1 MKPISGNVLGPAL
14 AMLMSAIATIALL
27 PGAEAATESTCRSY
41 LATNPNPSGIPSLT
55 GSGAT
60 QRSALL
66 ADGGKLVAIGNTYYT
81 VWVPAKFYTSA
92 RRVVLF
98 DLHGTGGY
106 PEAEWNDWHAAL
118 AARGYAF
125 IGLAWGGG
133 TPSAES
139 DETIHTQLK
148 QIAADVAASCPL
160 DGADKWLMGFSV
172 GSAMSFAIMTRD
184 VADQRL
190 FRGQVAMSG
199 AAIEPYTSGSS
210 AMHATVEAARSNGHA
225 MLGIRSWMYCGE
237 LEVAQGWSMCT
248 DMSNAENFVDSHG
261 GSAYLYRD
269 PGGSHHSLPTNVA
282 GYEDMFGYI
291 EATSSGTCGSDP
303 ETLVH
308 RYRNT
313 QILGHFYTTSTTE
326 GASLI
331 ATGAPLEYEG
341 VAFTGCAG
349 GSTTNGVYPVY
360 RFKSLTQNGVYF
372 YSMLPPEIDSVRTNL
387 SSILKDEG
395 IAYHAFN
402 ATATGRYPIYRFRN
416 AYVTGANFYTIM
428 EEERAN
434 VIANVPGYPQE
445 GIGFYALPPR

>member
-1 MKPISGNVLGPAL
+1 MERRYGMTRRL
-14 AMLMSAIATIALL
+14 AVALL
-27 PGAEAATESTCRSY
+27 MACTAAALPVGNAEAASESSCRSY
-41 LATNPNPSGIPSLT
+41 LATNPSPAGIPSVS
-55 GSGAT
+55 GPGAT

-66 ADGGKLVAIGNTYYT
+66 ADGGKLVAIGGTYYT
-81 VWVPAKFYTSA
+81 VWVPAKFYTA
-92 RRVVLF
+92 TRRVVVF
-98 DLHGTGGY
+98 DLHGTAGY

-125 IGLAWGGG
+125 IGLSWGGG
-133 TPSAES
+133 TPSAET
-139 DETIHTQLK
+139 DETIYAQLK
-148 QIAADVAASCPL
+148 QIVSEVGASCPL
-160 DGADKWLMGFSV
+160 DGADQWLMGFSV

-190 FRGQVAMSG
+190 FRGQLAVSG
-199 AAIEPYTSGSS
+199 AAISPLNSGKDL
-210 AMHATVEAARSNGHA
+210 MHATVEAARSSINA
-225 MLGIRSWMYCGE
+225 VLGIRSWMYCGM
-237 LEVAQGWSMCT
+237 QDFDHTWGMC
-248 DMSNAENFVDSHG
+248 DEMPNGESFVNSHG

-269 PGGSHHSLPTNVA
+269 AGGSHHSLPTNVA
-282 GYEDMFGYI
+282 AYEDMFGYI

-313 QILGHFYTTSTTE
+313 AILGHFYTTSTTE
-326 GASLI
+326 GAALI
-331 ATGAPLEYEG
+331 AAGAPLQYEG

-349 GSTTNGVYPVY
+349 GSTANGIFPVY

-395 IAYHAFN
+395 IAYYAFN

-445 GIGFYALPPR
+445 GVGFYAMPPR

>member
-1 MKPISGNVLGPAL
+1 MERIYGMTRRLAL
-14 AMLMSAIATIALL
+14 ALLMAGLAATTAVSD
-27 PGAEAATESTCRSY
+27 AEAATESTCRSY
-41 LATNPNPSGIPSLT
+41 LATNPNPSGIPAL
-55 GSGAT
+55 SGPGAA

-66 ADGGKLVAIGNTYYT
+66 ADGGKLVAIGGAYYT
-81 VWVPAKFYTSA
+81 VWVPPAFYTAS
-92 RRVVLF
+92 RPVVVF
-98 DLHGTGGY
+98 DLHGTAGY

-125 IGLAWGGG
+125 IGLSWGGG
-133 TPSAES
+133 TPSAAT
-139 DETIHTQLK
+139 DETIYTQLK
-148 QIAADVAASCPL
+148 QIAADVAVSCPFG
-160 DGADKWLMGFSV
+160 GADKWLMGFSV
-172 GSAMSFAIMTRD
+172 GSAMSFAVMVRD
-184 VADQRL
+184 VADQHL

-225 MLGIRSWMYCGE
+225 VLGIRSWMYCGE
-237 LEVAQGWSMCT
+237 LEVAQGWSMCA
-248 DMSNAENFVDSHG
+248 DMSNAESFVDSHG

-269 PGGSHHSLPTNVA
+269 AGGSHHSLPTNVA
-282 GYEDMFGYI
+282 AYEDMFGYI
-291 EATSSGTCGSDP
+291 GATSSGTCGSDP
-303 ETLVH
+303 EVLVH

-326 GASLI
+326 GTALI
-331 ATGAPLEYEG
+331 SAGAPLQYEG
-341 VAFTGCAG
+341 VAFTGCSG
-349 GSTTNGVYPVY
+349 GSTSSGVYPVY
-360 RFKSLTQNGVYF
+360 RFKSLTQSGVYF

-395 IAYHAFN
+395 IAYYAFN

-434 VIANVPGYPQE
+434 VIATVPGYPQE
-445 GIGFYALPPR
+445 GIGFYAMPPR